1 MLPDDVLIPQ
11 ASATRVPAARLASTS
26 GSCYPFGAEF
36 ATQTNAHPTHFVL
49 NRLTIGQKLL
59 LGFGLLL
66 SLLALSLAGLLMYLS
81 RVNSYVDRH
90 QRITI
95 PGVVTAADMQRTL
108 AEMQTQMHHVLEHQA
123 VPERLHTLTRMTEME
138 GRLASLLDTYREN
151 HAARRHPILYGM
163 LTSHGRTDLVEDE
176 DRALAAI
183 TGLLASLTEMR
194 QRIADAALSAAQPR
208 RTPGVQGG
216 PIALEADYERIVS
229 TMTVGIH
236 TLIDVH
242 RKIDQE
248 MKLEG
253 DRLVAEARI
262 IALALGFLFALVIL
276 GVYLMMT
283 RLVAHPLARLA
294 DTADRVAHQNLAV
307 QFERWPSADEVGR
320 LAASLSAMLTTLRD
334 HGAALV
340 RKTRELEAFTYSV
353 AHDLKGPLREIEG
366 FSSLLDKRFADTPDP
381 DVRHH
386 LDVIR
391 RSALRLTAM
400 IDALLKY
407 SRMEQ
412 QRLPLTRF
420 NLGEMVA
427 HLVAERQPDG
437 QPRTAKI
444 DVELPFADLYG
455 EPVSVRQALHN
466 LLDNALKFSRQA
478 PHPAVTI
485 GGFQTAQERVVWVAD
500 NGIGINEKD
509 RDRMFNLFER
519 VHTAENYEGTGVGLA
534 IVKLVME
541 KHGGRV
547 WAESTPGQGTR
558 FYLAFPERAA

>member
-1 MLPDDVLIPQ
+1 M
-11 ASATRVPAARLASTS
+11 
-26 GSCYPFGAEF
+26 
-36 ATQTNAHPTHFVL
+36 
-49 NRLTIGQKLL
+49 
-59 LGFGLLL
+59 LL
-66 SLLALSLAGLLMYLS
+66 SLLALSLAGLLIYLS

-95 PGVVTAADMQRTL
+95 PGVVTAADVQRTV
-108 AEMQTQMHHVLEHQA
+108 AEMQTQMHHVLEHQTVA
-123 VPERLHTLTRMTEME
+123 DGLHTLTSLTEME
-138 GRLASLLDTYREN
+138 GRVASLLDTYREN
-151 HAARRHPILYGM
+151 HAARRHPVLLGM
-163 LTSHGRTDLVEDE
+163 LTSHGRTDLVVEEDQ
-176 DRALAAI
+176 ALANMTA
-183 TGLLASLTEMR
+183 LLSTLTQLR
-194 QRIADAALSAAQPR
+194 QRIGESLASTSDKPDKPSRPS
-208 RTPGVQGG
+208 TPNAPQG
-216 PIALEADYERIVS
+216 ATAVELDYEHIVGA
-229 TMTVGIH
+229 MTVAIH

-253 DRLVAEARI
+253 DRLVAEARV
-262 IALALGFLFALVIL
+262 IALTLSFLFALVIL
-276 GVYLMMT
+276 GVYRTIT

-307 QFERWPSADEVGR
+307 QFEHWPSTDEVGR

-366 FSSLLDKRFADTPDP
+366 FSSLLDKRFADTPDAE
-381 DVRHH
+381 VRHH

-407 SRMEQ
+407 SRLEQ

-437 QPRTAKI
+437 HPRTAKI
-444 DVELPFADLYG
+444 EVELPFADLYG

-466 LLDNALKFSRQA
+466 LLDNAIKFSRLA
-478 PHPAVTI
+478 PHPTITI
-485 GGFQTAQERVVWVAD
+485 GGAQTAQERVVWVAD
-500 NGIGINEKD
+500 NGIGIDDKD
-509 RDRMFNLFER
+509 RERMFNLFER
-519 VHTAENYEGTGVGLA
+519 VHTSGEYEGTGVGLA
-534 IVKLVME
+534 IVKLVMD

-547 WAESTPGQGTR
+547 WVDSTPGQGTR
-558 FYLAFPERAA
+558 FSLAFPERAT